1 MRSVGG
7 HVWGLSVCLSPWTS
21 LHIVWPLFTLSPLA
35 AWRASSRTHEECRRR
50 RARCGSR
57 MDRAVHV
64 LWLTNVRI
72 WIVLMLQAAAA
83 PCAPADVSIV
93 QDNIFTDIS
102 VYQLLVFAFF
112 DS

>member
-1 MRSVGG
+1 
-7 HVWGLSVCLSPWTS
+7 
-21 LHIVWPLFTLSPLA
+21 
-35 AWRASSRTHEECRRR
+35 
-50 RARCGSR
+50 

-102 VYQLLVFAFF
+102 VYQLLVFAFI